1 MKLSPFTS
9 DFTQSSITSKLV
21 EALRLEKAEKAKI
34 AKLTEVEKLKR
45 KVDKE
50 LKSKIAKDIK
60 IYLANQQKQIN
71 ANKLKLKL
79 AKAKSVRAYLV
90 NQQNKIKTIKFK
102 LLSDDEPPPKSAKT
116 KSIDRSGLY
125 ENENQHQNYSI
136 LESGSFLPD
145 SLQKHMLQIE
155 IWNSSVYNYE
165 EL

>member
-1 MKLSPFTS
+1 MKLSPFTN
-9 DFTQSSITSKLV
+9 DFKQSSITSKLV
-21 EALRLEKAEKAKI
+21 EAFRLEKAEKAKI

-60 IYLANQQKQIN
+60 NYLANQQKEI
-71 ANKLKLKL
+71 ANKLKSKI

-90 NQQNKIKTIKFK
+90 NQQNKIKTTKFK
-102 LLSDDEPPPKSAKT
+102 VSDGSSETAKTT

-125 ENENQHQNYSI
+125 ENQQHQIYSI
-136 LESGSFLPD
+136 LESGGFLPD

-155 IWNSSVYNYE
+155 IWNSVYNYD

>member
-9 DFTQSSITSKLV
+9 DFKQSSITSKLV
-21 EALRLEKAEKAKI
+21 EALRLEKTEKAKI

-60 IYLANQQKQIN
+60 NYLANQQKEII
-71 ANKLKLKL
+71 ANKLKSKI

-90 NQQNKIKTIKFK
+90 NQQNKIKTTKFK
-102 LLSDDEPPPKSAKT
+102 VSDDEPSETAKTT
-116 KSIDRSGLY
+116 KSIDRSGFHI
-125 ENENQHQNYSI
+125 NQQHQIYSI
-136 LESGSFLPD
+136 LESGGFLPD

-155 IWNSSVYNYE
+155 IWNSVYNYD